1 MVYSAFQGKIEDGV
15 AMKKVSVSLNDEKAK
30 LLLSL
35 AKEKGETQT
44 TIMRLALEQYAMQER
59 KKEK

>member
-1 MVYSAFQGKIEDGV
+1 
-15 AMKKVSVSLNDEKAK
+15 MKKVSVSLNDEKAK

-35 AKEKGETQT
+35 AKEKGESQT
-44 TIMRLALEQYAMQER
+44 TIMRIALEQYAEQHR